1 VVGRR
6 AALLAVT
13 AALAAGCGTD
23 GRPTEAEQLESYVG
37 LVQAQ
42 QFALEA
48 GAAAGYPEAR
58 EQLPEVRRRAK
69 AAREATE
76 EAGATPPLPPERVAE
91 VDDVLPGLGEV
102 RSRGDFERFASEL
115 AAAEESARADLPV
128 AIP

>member
-1 VVGRR
+1 VVARR
-6 AALLAVT
+6 AALLAAT
-13 AALAAGCGTD
+13 AVLAAGCGSD
-23 GRPTEAEQLESYVG
+23 GRPTEARQLESYVG

-42 QFALEA
+42 QFTLEA

-58 EQLPEVRRRAK
+58 RQLPQVRRRVQ

-102 RSRGDFERFASEL
+102 SSRADFDRFASEL
-115 AAAEESARADLPV
+115 AAAEESARSELPV
-128 AIP
+128 AVP